1 MWGALDIPTSGM
13 IAQRTR
19 LDAVAANL
27 ANQNALYNAKGEYE
41 PYLRRVVRFA
51 SGDPSAAS
59 RGGRSMGVHVASIE
73 SDPNSTRLKY
83 APSHPNADADGNI
96 RVPDINSVVE
106 QVDAMAAA
114 RAYEANIAAAEA
126 IKSMASQAIGM
137 LV

>member
-1 MWGALDIPTSGM
+1 MWGSLDIPTSGM

-27 ANQNALYNAKGEYE
+27 ANQNALYNAKGEFE

-51 SGDPSAAS
+51 AGDPSAS
-59 RGGRSMGVHVASIE
+59 TTDGRTMGVHVSSIE
-73 SDPNSTRLKY
+73 PDPDSTRLKY
-83 APSHPNADADGNI
+83 DPTHPNADADGNI
-96 RVPDINSVVE
+96 RVPDINTVVE

-126 IKSMASQAIGM
+126 MKSMASQAIGM